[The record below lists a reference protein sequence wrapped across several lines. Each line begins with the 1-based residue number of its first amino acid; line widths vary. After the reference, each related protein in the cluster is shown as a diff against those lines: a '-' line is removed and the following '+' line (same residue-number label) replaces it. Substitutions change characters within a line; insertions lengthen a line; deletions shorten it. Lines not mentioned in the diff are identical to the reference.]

1 MRTFAVLALTGVLAV
16 RTAAQPPEPPKL
28 PVPTADLVKSLVEV
42 LKDSDAEVRIN
53 AGNALAAIG
62 APAVDALSATLADPS
77 RDARAAAAYALGQM
91 GAEAA
96 PAATALVRALK
107 DVETDV
113 RRQAAQ
119 ALGRIVFAQRLQALT
134 AQSPAATPPPP
145 PPVFPTE
152 NP

>member
-1 MRTFAVLALTGVLAV
+1 MSKFTMAILASALASPL
-16 RTAAQPPEPPKL
+16 AAQQPDQPKI
-28 PVPTADLVKSLVEV
+28 PVPTPDLVAALIDV
-42 LKDSDAEVRIN
+42 LKDADPEVRIN

-62 APAVDALSATLADPS
+62 SPAVNSLINALNH
-77 RDARAAAAYALGQM
+77 RNREARSAAAYALGQM

-107 DVETDV
+107 DVDTDV

-119 ALGRIVFAQRLQALT
+119 ALSRIILAQRIPPALIP
-134 AQSPAATPPPP
+134 PANPPATP

-152 NP
+152 KP